1 VQVIPWHSAS
11 ELHVV
16 PTPQPDGS
24 FSCSILWGD
33 GQLGQLHMTA
43 SLMLDTGGACEAGST
58 VEVEQA
64 AKASRAGNTNRSFMR
79 VSPF

>member
-1 VQVIPWHSAS
+1 M
-11 ELHVV
+11 
-16 PTPQPDGS
+16 
-24 FSCSILWGD
+24 
-33 GQLGQLHMTA
+33 GQLHMTA